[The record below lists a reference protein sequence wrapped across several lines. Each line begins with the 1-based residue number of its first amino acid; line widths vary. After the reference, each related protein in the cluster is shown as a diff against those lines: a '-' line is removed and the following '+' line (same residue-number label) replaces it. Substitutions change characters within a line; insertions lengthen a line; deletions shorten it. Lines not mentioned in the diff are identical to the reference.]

1 MLKILG
7 RTLLLMLAGL
17 AALLLM
23 AAWVRWTQHPYGND
37 VLRASAAADVV
48 LPWEQAEL
56 WIDYTGAEG
65 QIAPQRSGPSGP
77 STLLF
82 LFDIS
87 GSMSDKLAAARQA
100 ILELR
105 ENLTSRSRSP
115 RVGVMG
121 FNNDARI
128 LIPFTDA
135 SDQLTRQ
142 LQQMNPDAGGG
153 TSFIAGLEGALQKLD
168 ADGIT
173 DAVVVLVTDGQ
184 AESRG
189 DLRRF
194 YDRRWAGSGNRLF
207 LVGIGTA
214 ASIPDSFFGLI
225 PAVDP
230 NDPATHDPTQY
241 ILPATDSNAI
251 GRAFDQVASQIGN
264 ALGHK
269 VRLQLPLAEPLW
281 DWAAL
286 KEPAKF
292 GEARRY
298 LRLNPDPDAPNEFLV
313 ANLYARPYQWRVPLE
328 ARFGGILRVLQAP
341 PRISYVTV
349 DGRPYRL
356 DPVDTGFLEKWVRF
370 PKILVISW
378 WLLLFMFL
386 PALVYFIR
394 ARRIWLQRD
403 TSGQRPAI
411 PSRRRY
417 DRYDQHP
424 PPPNLPLRVAPANQR
439 VNWAPGLVIGLGRPG
454 RAVLTHLRQ
463 NIADTFDKDQT
474 RPLLL
479 ALDVARDE
487 LEQGR
492 GECFSGCLERLDQD
506 QVFMLPEESCALHES
521 IHAPRSNPDD
531 PAASLD
537 LTAFRHESVDALRLS
552 NGTQGRGQLA
562 RLALL
567 NDLAA
572 GNDSALLQRLQSA
585 LASWRQISP
594 EDANRQLILIADV
607 DYGIGAGWLTDLL
620 VLLRRMVAQDERRGQ
635 AVEFSLMLLGK
646 GQTRPGDPDA
656 LIPLSAPTLFSELDR
671 LSSAGSR
678 PFEHRLANPPEGA
691 AAEWP
696 ADLLA
701 GRVDRRPHDAAFVLP
716 TLPERG
722 KQRESWAAAADA
734 VTLLLDRERRIELTD
749 RLQALQGVEAEQRAD
764 SGRELYTQL
773 SIHSAV
779 FPRSFFRAWLLNLL
793 SRQLAGSQVL
803 FPELKTEDGKLRLS
817 ALEPDFD
824 GFLDENPDLPKS
836 AGPLGQLL
844 LGQSVPEP
852 VPETM
857 PDHLQDAGNELRR
870 KWLDTLNGALRGRTT
885 GLLGLAGLAARIAE
899 QAETRTKHVES
910 SLLEEWRRFAHS
922 LNQQCLTWLKL
933 FLGIELPGRH
943 DQKPA
948 LTEQS
953 DFLSEQSAELAR
965 VIEELEAWG
974 EPDARR
980 MIAPVACEELAQP
993 VHANPKLEKLY
1004 TTFLRNWLNVGQ
1016 DSLAEALADRCYWEL
1031 TMPGDDGEPIGVNL
1045 VLRATEPYRYA
1056 PNRAEL
1062 NRFLKDIARETAA
1075 VLDAANDFHAL
1086 ALLAE
1091 TLGDDDRDEA
1101 LQVFVKGLKGDLRG
1115 ERDALLAALPNLDHI
1130 HDPALRDFHGRLV
1143 EIFDQT
1149 MASAADRVESILVKD
1164 RGRISVLQV
1173 LPLLRAE
1180 ASIEPQTVLHRPE
1193 RLLSREIKKYEEARH
1208 RTGVTLP
1215 LALGNALEHRPR
1227 LRDFARLYLNGQI
1240 ARNPLDNLWYA
1251 SDDKQK
1257 PARLTAFAAQTIAD
1271 AAVWFA
1277 QEDAPDVDLA
1287 SQPVAEKPYG
1297 FESDFKDGSGQDL
1310 LEYFKWLAE
1319 KST

>member
-1 MLKILG
+1 MFKILG

-65 QIAPQRSGPSGP
+65 QIAPQGSGLSTLP

-87 GSMSDKLAAARQA
+87 ESMSDSLDAARQA

-153 TSFIAGLEGALQKLD
+153 TSFIAALEGALERLD
-168 ADGIT
+168 ADGIA

-184 AESRG
+184 AESR
-189 DLRRF
+189 DVLRGF

-225 PAVDP
+225 PAFDP
-230 NDPATHDPTQY
+230 NDPATYDPTQY
-241 ILPATDSNAI
+241 ILPATDSNSI
-251 GRAFDQVASQIGN
+251 GRAFEQVASQIGS

-281 DWAAL
+281 DWAEL

-292 GEARRY
+292 GEARRS
-298 LRLNPDPDAPNEFLV
+298 LRLNPDPDAPNTFLV

-341 PRISYVTV
+341 PRMSYVTV
-349 DGRPYRL
+349 DGQPYRL
-356 DPVDTGFLEKWVRF
+356 GPADTGFLEKWVRF

-378 WLLLFMFL
+378 WLLLLMFL
-386 PALVYFIR
+386 PALLYLIR
-394 ARRIWLQRD
+394 ALWLWLRRGTAEPVEISPGPRQ
-403 TSGQRPAI
+403 
-411 PSRRRY
+411 
-417 DRYDQHP
+417 YDQHP
-424 PPPNLPLRVAPANQR
+424 PPPNLPLRVAPASQR

-492 GECFSGCLERLDQD
+492 GERFSGCLERLDQD
-506 QVFMLPEESCALHES
+506 QVFMLPEESCALYDS
-521 IHAPRSNPDD
+521 IHAPISNPDD

-537 LTAFRHESVDALRLS
+537 LTAFRNESADALRLS

-572 GNDSALLQRLQSA
+572 GYHSALLQRLQSA
-585 LASWRQISP
+585 LAGWRQISP

-646 GQTRPGDPDA
+646 GQPRSGE

-678 PFEHRLANPPEGA
+678 PFEHRLANPPAEA
-691 AAEWP
+691 SAEWP

-749 RLQALQGVEAEQRAD
+749 RLQALQGVEAERRAA

-779 FPRSFFRAWLLNLL
+779 FPRSFFRVWLLNLL

-803 FPELKTEDGKLRLS
+803 FPELKTEGGEPQLS
-817 ALEPDFD
+817 ESESDFD

-836 AGPLGQLL
+836 AGPLCQWL

-857 PDHLQDAGNELRR
+857 PDPDHLQDAGNELRL

-885 GLLGLAGLAARIAE
+885 SLLGLARLAAWIAE
-899 QAETRTKHVES
+899 QIEAETKHVES
-910 SLLEEWRRFAHS
+910 SLLEEWRRFARS
-922 LNQQCLTWLKL
+922 LNRQCLIWLEL
-933 FLGIELPGRH
+933 FLGSELLGRH
-943 DQKPA
+943 DQKPP
-948 LTEQS
+948 LTGQRG
-953 DFLSEQSAELAR
+953 FLSEQSAELVR
-965 VIEELEAWG
+965 VIEELKAWG
-974 EPDARR
+974 EPDARG
-980 MIAPVACEELAQP
+980 MIAPVTCEELARP
-993 VHANPKLEKLY
+993 VRENPGLEKLY

-1045 VLRATEPYRYA
+1045 VLRATGTYRYA

-1062 NRFLKDIARETAA
+1062 DRFLEDIARETAA

-1091 TLGDDDRDEA
+1091 TLGDADRDEA
-1101 LQVFVKGLKGDLRG
+1101 LQAFVKGLKGDLRG
-1115 ERDALLAALPNLDHI
+1115 EPHALLAALPNLDHI

-1143 EIFDQT
+1143 AMFDRT
-1149 MASAADRVESILVKD
+1149 MANAADRVESILVKD
-1164 RGRISVLQV
+1164 RGRISVLQM

-1193 RLLSREIKKYEEARH
+1193 RLLSREIKKYENARH
-1208 RTGVTLP
+1208 CTGVTLP

-1251 SDDKQK
+1251 SDDKRG

-1277 QEDAPDVDLA
+1277 WFAWYAPAVDLA
-1287 SQPVAEKPYG
+1287 NQPVAEKPYG
-1297 FESDFKDGSGQDL
+1297 FESDFEDGSGYFL
-1310 LEYFKWLAE
+1310 LDYFKWLAE
-1319 KST
+1319 E